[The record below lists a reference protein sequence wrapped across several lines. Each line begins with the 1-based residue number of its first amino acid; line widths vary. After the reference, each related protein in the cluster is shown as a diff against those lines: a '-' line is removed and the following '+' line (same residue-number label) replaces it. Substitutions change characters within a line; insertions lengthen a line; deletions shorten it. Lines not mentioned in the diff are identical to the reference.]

1 MPGKLGK
8 RLRIGETKV
17 NILYHACRI
26 STELKSVNSCKDLA
40 VYVSRDLSLSNH
52 VHAIVNKAT
61 KVVGLLK
68 RRLVAKTG
76 KISLCSISP
85 WLDQSYNTHAR
96 YHGRPIQRRYKL
108 AIEKVQRRAL
118 RIPLGQKLREMLYEE
133 RCILLNW
140 NTLQHRR
147 EYLSVVEFSKTVS
160 KWPIDFND
168 YFEFCRTKN
177 TRANHP

>member
-68 RRLVAKTG
+68 RRLVATTG

-85 WLDQSYNTHAR
+85 WLDQS
-96 YHGRPIQRRYKL
+96 
-108 AIEKVQRRAL
+108 
-118 RIPLGQKLREMLYEE
+118 
-133 RCILLNW
+133 
-140 NTLQHRR
+140 
-147 EYLSVVEFSKTVS
+147 
-160 KWPIDFND
+160 
-168 YFEFCRTKN
+168 
-177 TRANHP
+177 